1 MIQYKLFNKT
11 SNVYLRH
18 VYPQD
23 KLQRALIYSANNIQ
37 EIFDYRTLLLHDTQ
51 LAGSILEIH
60 EFNGS
65 EFIRIVEPED
75 AISSSTIDSIIA
87 KHLNKHAG
95 TIPIPVS
102 NLIYCIKAII
112 VEYNASINPKV
123 TIPSDLDLAML
134 ENYRLQNELL
144 QLQINAAKPLPALI
158 DYNALS
164 EQEQSDFQ
172 AALERNP
179 PKWRDAIYKA
189 KDHTKRVQQIL
200 SERVYL
206 KGSILHLVFE
216 IETGTGEESDTNNK
230 TAKVRHDY
238 IQELL
243 EDKKASDIIEIIKK
257 AAGTLSYPNTWA
269 TLIFSNIL

>member
-75 AISSSTIDSIIA
+75 AIASSTIDSIIA

-95 TIPIPVS
+95 TVPIPVS
-102 NLIYCIKAII
+102 NLICCIKAII
-112 VEYNASINPKV
+112 VEYNASISPKI
-123 TIPSDLDLAML
+123 TIPSDLDVVML

-144 QLQINAAKPLPALI
+144 HLQISVAKLPSSLKFDATTVSEEDLDKI
-158 DYNALS
+158 RKSFSTDTILHPILNYPAGRDEYNP
-164 EQEQSDFQ
+164 F
-172 AALERNP
+172 
-179 PKWRDAIYKA
+179 I
-189 KDHTKRVQQIL
+189 
-200 SERVYL
+200 ERVYR
-206 KGSILHLVFE
+206 KGNILHLVFE
-216 IETGTGEESDTNNK
+216 EEPCY
-230 TAKVRHDY
+230 KVDDKSGIKPELMKHDY
-238 IQELL
+238 VIEL
-243 EDKKASDIIEIIKK
+243 DADHTASDIIALIKK
-257 AAGTLSYPNTWA
+257 KATEWTAPNSRVTLM
-269 TLIFSNIL
+269 FSNIL